1 MLILQILILV
11 VVLFLIYVQSRPN
24 DFRYERSRVIKASPE
39 KVFEQVN
46 EFRNWEKWSPWLE
59 MEPTARLTYGEKTA
73 GEGGY
78 YRWDGQKT
86 GAGSC
91 TILRSAPDEAVD
103 VALEFE
109 KPMKSSARA
118 DFMLAPEQAGCTKL
132 TWTMS
137 GTNNFMAKLFGVLMN
152 SEKMIGTSF
161 DRGLERI
168 AQLVE

>member
-1 MLILQILILV
+1 MLLLQILLLAF
-11 VVLFLIYVQSRPN
+11 VLLLIFVQSRPN
-24 DFRYERSRVIKASPE
+24 DFRYERSRLINASPE

-46 EFRNWEKWSPWLE
+46 EFRNWEKWSPWIE
-59 MEPTARLTYGEKTA
+59 MEPTAVLTYGDETE
-73 GEGGY
+73 GEGAFDL
-78 YRWDGQKT
+78 WDGKMA
-86 GAGSC
+86 GSGSC
-91 TILRSAPDEAVD
+91 TILRSAPSLAVD

-118 DFMLAPEQAGCTKL
+118 DFKLVPEGAGTRVS
-132 TWTMS
+132 WIMS
-137 GTNNFMAKLFGVLMN
+137 GTNNFIAKFFGVVFN

>member
-1 MLILQILILV
+1 MLVLQILILA
-11 VVLFLIYVQSRPN
+11 VVLFLIYVQTRPI
-24 DFRYERSRVIKASPE
+24 DYRFERSRVIKASPE

-59 MEPTARLTYGEKTA
+59 AEPTAVLTYGDKTT

-78 YRWDGQKT
+78 YRWDGKKT

-91 TILRSAPDEAVD
+91 TIIRSVANDAVD

-109 KPMKSSARA
+109 RPFKSSARA
-118 DFMLAPEQAGCTKL
+118 DFKLEPAADGTKL
-132 TWTMS
+132 SWIMS
-137 GTNNFMAKLFGVLMN
+137 GTNNFINKLFGVLMN
-152 SEKMIGTSF
+152 MEKMLGTSF